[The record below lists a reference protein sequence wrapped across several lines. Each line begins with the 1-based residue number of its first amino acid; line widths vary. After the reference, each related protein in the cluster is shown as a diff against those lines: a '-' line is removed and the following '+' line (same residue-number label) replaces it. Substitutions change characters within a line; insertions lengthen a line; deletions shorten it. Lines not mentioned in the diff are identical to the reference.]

1 MKELLSCTMDIGE
14 QMLVAGAEVYRV
26 EDSIKR
32 MCHALGAER
41 VDVFIITSSMIV
53 TVFDAEGHPFTQ
65 TRRIMSIGTDI
76 ERLHRLN
83 ELSRHICA
91 GHLALEEIRAEYDAV
106 MQTKSYPF
114 WLTSLSYAVIAASF
128 TLFFGGTPI
137 DSLVSA
143 VVGVI
148 LRFVVLLTDKTL
160 MNKIFARLAATFLAC
175 SLAHISV
182 RLGWI
187 GNIDK
192 VIIGNIMTL
201 IPGVGLTNALRD
213 LFTGDSVA
221 GLLRLIEAV
230 LTALAIAAGYFLFAC
245 TLGGV

>member
-32 MCHALGAER
+32 MCQALGAAR

-65 TRRIMSIGTDI
+65 TRRITSIGTDI

-91 GHLALEEIRAEYDAV
+91 GHLPLEEIRAEYNSV

-114 WLTSLSYAVIAASF
+114 WVSCLSYAVIAASF

-137 DSLVSA
+137 DALVSA

-187 GNIDK
+187 GTIDK

-245 TLGGV
+245 TLGGL